1 MKITKKRLKEI
12 ISEEVKREESQVR
25 GQVQN
30 LTVALQQRLGVE
42 KLLEEVLKRVDGN
55 IAVSVLMLIAEQNQ
69 DKQNGKKE

>member
-69 DKQNGKKE
+69 DKENGKKE